1 MKEILLVEDKRG
13 MRVMLSTALQE
24 DGWKVTA
31 VSDGESAVRNV
42 RQNAY
47 SAVLTDVCIPGR
59 YNGIDVLKNTPS
71 DTPVIVITAFGTI
84 DIAVDAMKKGAA
96 DFISKPFKLDE
107 LLEKLSS
114 VSYNYSES
122 MLGQSAVYVDVLKR
136 AERAAPSGMN
146 ILILG
151 ESGTGKEL
159 LSRRIHQCSGRDKG
173 PFVPVNCAAIPENLM
188 ESELFGAEKGAYTGA
203 TEPRPGRF
211 TVARGGTIFL
221 DEIADLDMSL
231 QGKLLRVLESG
242 TYHSVGGI
250 EELKSDALVVSASNR
265 DLRDMVKRKLFREDL
280 FYRISE
286 FPVALPP
293 LRERE
298 GDILL
303 LAKHYLKLY
312 HGTSFT
318 QGALRALSSYSWPGN
333 IRELKNLIRRACV
346 NSSHEPVTEELLEF
360 PQCDHNHHGS
370 LVEQGALAA
379 RTRERALIISA
390 LKETG
395 GNRKKA
401 AEILG
406 VSYRTLLTKI
416 KDMEIKTG

>member
-13 MRVMLSTALQE
+13 MRVMLSTALLE

-31 VSDGESAVRNV
+31 VSDGDSAVKHV
-42 RQNAY
+42 RKNTY
-47 SAVLTDVCIPGR
+47 SAVLTDVCIPGK

-71 DTPVIVITAFGTI
+71 GTPVVVMTAFGTI
-84 DIAVDAMKKGAA
+84 DMAVDAMKSGAA

-114 VSYNYSES
+114 ASYNYSDS
-122 MLGQSAVYVDVLKR
+122 MLGQSAVYMESLKR
-136 AERAAPSGMN
+136 AERAAVSGMN

-159 LSRRIHQCSGRDKG
+159 LSRRIHQCSGRENG

-188 ESELFGAEKGAYTGA
+188 ESELFGAEKGAYTGS
-203 TEPRPGRF
+203 TEARPGRF
-211 TVARGGTIFL
+211 SIARGGTIFL

-242 TYHSVGGI
+242 TYHSVGGVK
-250 EELKSDALVVSASNR
+250 ELKSDALVVSASNR
-265 DLRDMVKRKLFREDL
+265 DLRSMVERKLFREDL

-286 FPVALPP
+286 FPVELPP

-303 LAKHYLKLY
+303 LAHHYLELY

-318 QGALRALSSYSWPGN
+318 QDALLALSGYNWPGN
-333 IRELKNLIRRACV
+333 IRELKNIIRRACV
-346 NSSHEPVTEELLEF
+346 NSLQEPVTEQLLEF
-360 PQCDHNHHGS
+360 AAYKHDGS
-370 LVEQGALAA
+370 LVEQGAFAA
-379 RTRERALIISA
+379 RAREKSLILSA
-390 LKETG
+390 LAETG
-395 GNRKKA
+395 GNRRKA

-416 KDMEIKTG
+416 KDMEITV